1 MPLLHLTNENFDREV
16 LKSKTPV
23 IVDFWAAWCPPCRM
37 LAPVFEDLS
46 NEKEYAGK
54 LKFAK
59 LDTEEAPEIASR
71 YGIMSI
77 PSLLIFAGG
86 KVKGTIVGAVPK
98 DELKKKIGEIL
109 KQK

>member
-1 MPLLHLTNENFDREV
+1 MPILHITNENFDREV

-54 LKFAK
+54 LNFGK

-77 PSLLIFAGG
+77 PSLLIFAAG

-98 DELKKKIGEIL
+98 EELKKKIGEIL
-109 KQK
+109 KK